1 MAKDNLF
8 LGMARGSIGS
18 VTFSRVEGQQIS
30 RARNTSPRNPQSP
43 AQMVQRIVMSTVGKA
58 YSFMREICDHSFEG
72 YETGQKSQRKFIE
85 ANVSLLRDSLA
96 DLIAYPVESEIKAS
110 TATNF
115 SYKNDYLPVLN
126 RYQISAGSLP
136 RINLFTDETQVAPV
150 IEFDPGDLTTQT
162 ITYQDIITLL
172 GLQRGDQLTFIQV
185 TNDSRAANRQLS
197 MMSGFRYARVIL
209 DPSDGDLTSPF
220 IVNNAINKPNERNE
234 GSFRTIAIQ
243 AGENRKGL
251 LFILKDVIYET
262 ASDRHMVANSVIL
275 SRLRGSQWLRS
286 EAFIEP
292 NVVSSSAS
300 WRSSYLNEAY
310 ESYKTQPNSD
320 LYLNQAE

>member
-18 VTFSRVEGQQIS
+18 VTFSRVEGQQIA

-43 AQMVQRIVMSTVGKA
+43 AQMIQRIVMSTVGKA

-72 YETGQKSQRKFIE
+72 YESGQLSQRKFIE
-85 ANVSLLRDSLA
+85 VNVSLLRDTLA

-136 RINLFTDETQVAPV
+136 RINLVTTETQVAPC
-150 IEFDPGDLTTQT
+150 IEFDPGELTTQT
-162 ITYQDIITLL
+162 ITYQDIIDLL
-172 GLQRGDQLTFIQV
+172 GVQRGDQLTFIQI
-185 TNDSRAANRQLS
+185 TNDNRADNRQRSL
-197 MMSGFRYARVIL
+197 MSGFRYARVIL

-234 GSFRTIAIQ
+234 GVFRNLSIQ
-243 AGENRKGL
+243 NQENRKGL
-251 LFILKDVIYET
+251 QFILKDVIYET
-262 ASDRHMVANSVIL
+262 ASDRHMIANSVIL

-292 NVVSSSAS
+292 NVISGSSA
-300 WRSSYLNEAY
+300 WQKSYLNEAY

>member
-8 LGMARGSIGS
+8 LGLARGSIGS

-43 AQMVQRIVMSTVGKA
+43 AQMIQRIVMSTVGKA

-72 YETGQKSQRKFIE
+72 YETGQQSQRKFIE

-110 TATNF
+110 RATNF

-136 RINLFTDETQVAPV
+136 RINLYTNETQVAPC
-150 IEFDPGDLTTQT
+150 IDFDPGNLTSQS
-162 ITYQDIITLL
+162 ITYQDIIDLL
-172 GLQRGDQLTFIQV
+172 GLQRGDQLTFIQI
-185 TNDSRAANRQLS
+185 TNDNRVSNRQKSL
-197 MMSGFRYARVIL
+197 MSGFRFARIIL

-220 IVNNAINKPNERNE
+220 LSGNTVNKPNERNE
-234 GSFRTIAIQ
+234 GSFRNLSIRNE
-243 AGENRKGL
+243 ENRKGL
-251 LFILKDVIYET
+251 QFILKDVIYET
-262 ASDRHMVANSVIL
+262 SSDRHMVANSVIL

-292 NVVSSSAS
+292 NLISTPAS
-300 WRSSYLNEAY
+300 WQLSFLNEAY

>member
-18 VTFSRVEGQQIS
+18 VTFSRVEGKQIS

-43 AQMVQRIVMSTVGKA
+43 AQMIQRIVMSTVGKA

-72 YETGQKSQRKFIE
+72 YESGQQSQRKFIE
-85 ANVSLLRDSLA
+85 ANVSQLRDSLA

-110 TATNF
+110 QATNF

-136 RINLFTDETQVAPV
+136 RINLVTDATQVAPC
-150 IEFDPGDLTTQT
+150 IAFDPGDLTTQT
-162 ITYQDIITLL
+162 ITYQDIIDLL
-172 GLQRGDQLTFIQV
+172 GLQRGDQLTFIQI
-185 TNDSRAANRQLS
+185 TNDNRAANRQVSL
-197 MMSGFRYARVIL
+197 MSGFRYARVIL
-209 DPSDGDLTSPF
+209 DPSDGDLSSPF
-220 IVNNAINKPNERNE
+220 IVNNAVNKPNERNE
-234 GSFRTIAIQ
+234 GSFRTLSIATS
-243 AGENRKGL
+243 ETRKGL
-251 LFILKDVIYET
+251 TFILKDVIYES

-292 NVVSSSAS
+292 NSISEPA
-300 WRSSYLNEAY
+300 WWQKSYLNEAY